1 MEDMFDDL
9 LHKNMSA
16 LVNKNNDEMYKNLK
30 DSLFMSESRFDAA
43 NVIGRGDIIDE
54 VVRFI
59 DSGEGCFVITGDAGT
74 GKSAI
79 AYELSKCEKVRAV
92 HRCEVKKPRTRR
104 ACDVLRNLAYH
115 LAVKD
120 YDYAQALSRED
131 LEALKTK
138 DDENTLFDCL
148 FRERF
153 DGGESFALVIDG
165 IDEMGTEE
173 ARKLLDLLCDEGSF
187 LPNVV
192 FILTLR
198 SEARLKREWENFIE
212 LDKERNE
219 FAARE
224 MLTAELESRNIFSSE
239 RLEKILA
246 ASEGNFLYITL
257 LLKGHDSKKYII
269 DEHTTYPHGLDGWY
283 LRSMERDFPDL
294 EKYSADY
301 APVLGVLCAAVSEL
315 SVEELAIFI
324 GKEISETY
332 ALIEELGFAVSNENE
347 KYSIFHRSMIDYLT
361 THTKSKKYY
370 VKSADG
376 DKAIIAAA
384 KEIETEEIKSSNYL
398 SRYLFCHIFRQKDSD
413 FAQELYNLDDDE
425 WVWECAAKSF
435 QALSPREH
443 ADFRET
449 VENMEHGMYL
459 SWQIYDRLD
468 RNRAVGAVINL
479 GKCLQKSDKL
489 KFDGFIFEGDG
500 LFNSD
505 KNSAAKAAYK
515 EAAEIA
521 EKDKTVSQS
530 YENLRNLFVVY
541 SKLGDIADRKNDIK
555 DAKKY
560 YSKSLEISEQNAVSF
575 PSYGSRRDLS
585 VSLNRMGDIADKED
599 NIQEAKKY
607 YSEALEIARQ
617 NAEDFPSYES
627 RRDLSVS
634 LERMGDIAKKENNI
648 QEAKEYYLKDVELC
662 RQNAEDFPSYES
674 RRDLSVSLNK
684 MGDIAVKEDN
694 AKEAKKYYSEM
705 IEIDRQ
711 NAEDFPSYESRRDLS
726 VSLNKMGNIAVKED
740 NAKEAKKYYS
750 ELLEIARQNA
760 KDFPSYESRRDLSVS
775 LNRMGNIA
783 DKEDDI
789 QDAKKY
795 YSEALEIKRQNA
807 KDFPSYETFCDLAKS
822 CAKNALAEKA
832 DGNYDKAKELFE
844 EALIYAEK
852 CFEIFPCQESAGL
865 CEAIKNDLERLEFE
879 KTIKSSSDDSEFT
892 DFLEMLGSLDES
904 ELSELEGKIDEL
916 LKKLEELESDE

>member
-1 MEDMFDDL
+1 
-9 LHKNMSA
+9 MSA
-16 LVNKNNDEMYKNLK
+16 LANKNNDEMYKNLK
-30 DSLFMSESRFDAA
+30 DSLFRSESRFDAA

-92 HRCEVKKPRTRR
+92 HRCEVKKPKTRR

-120 YDYAQALSRED
+120 DDYAQALSRED
-131 LEALKTK
+131 LEAIKTE

-153 DGGESFALVIDG
+153 DGGDSFALVIDG

-173 ARKLLDLLCDEGSF
+173 AKKLLDLLCDEGSF

-219 FAARE
+219 AAARE

-239 RLEKILA
+239 RLKKILA

-283 LRSMERDFPDL
+283 LKSMERDFPDL

-315 SVEELAIFI
+315 SVEELALFI

-361 THTKSKKYY
+361 THAKSKKYY

-376 DKAIIAAA
+376 DKAIITAA

-398 SRYLFCHIFRQKDSD
+398 SRYLFCHIFRQTDSD
-413 FAQELYNLDDDE
+413 FAQMLYIYGLFDE
-425 WVWECAAKSF
+425 WAFDCAAKSF
-435 QALSPREH
+435 QALSPRKH
-443 ADFRET
+443 ADFRKT
-449 VENMEHGMYL
+449 VENMEDGMYL
-459 SWQIYDRLD
+459 SWKIYIRLD
-468 RNRAVGAVINL
+468 RHRAVGAVIDL
-479 GKCLQKSDKL
+479 GKCLQKSEKL
-489 KFDGFIFEGDG
+489 KFDGFIFEGNG
-500 LFNSD
+500 LLSSD
-505 KNSAAKAAYK
+505 KISAAKVAYE

-521 EKDKTVSQS
+521 KKDESLSRS
-530 YENLRNLFVVY
+530 YENLRNLSLVY
-541 SKLGDIADRKNDIK
+541 SKL
-555 DAKKY
+555 
-560 YSKSLEISEQNAVSF
+560 
-575 PSYGSRRDLS
+575 
-585 VSLNRMGDIADKED
+585 GDIADKED

-607 YSEALEIARQ
+607 YSESLETARQ

-634 LERMGDIAKKENNI
+634 LNRMGDIA
-648 QEAKEYYLKDVELC
+648 L
-662 RQNAEDFPSYES
+662 
-674 RRDLSVSLNK
+674 
-684 MGDIAVKEDN
+684 KEDN
-694 AKEAKKYYSEM
+694 
-705 IEIDRQ
+705 IQ
-711 NAEDFPSYESRRDLS
+711 
-726 VSLNKMGNIAVKED
+726 
-740 NAKEAKKYYS
+740 EAKKYYS
-750 ELLEIARQNA
+750 ELLETARQNA

-775 LNRMGNIA
+775 LNNMGDIA
-783 DKEDDI
+783 KKEDNI
-789 QDAKKY
+789 QEAKNY
-795 YSEALEIKRQNA
+795 YSEDLEIARQNA
-807 KDFPSYETFCDLAKS
+807 EDFPSYETFCDLAKS
-822 CAKNALAEKA
+822 CAKTALAEEA
-832 DGNYDKAKELFE
+832 DENYDKAKELFE

-879 KTIKSSSDDSEFT
+879 KTIKSSSDDSDFP
-892 DFLEMLGSLDES
+892 DFLKILGSLDES

-916 LKKLEELESDE
+916 LKELEESEDDE